1 MKDFIIFFIWSFI
14 VCLTIMSLTLT
25 IDLYKKKID
34 LSESAWFR
42 LHGKKITW
50 VFGFIVN
57 LFMIYILIFVY
68 EVYIGRS
75 FIQSN
80 KTDNII
86 TNSIQ
91 NDTLI
96 VNNKDSSG
104 RFITHVTLTTYNP
117 VKEQCDVDPLIT
129 ADGTKIDLHKLKKG
143 EIKYCAVS
151 PDLLWALPYGSI
163 LEIEGH
169 GLYIVKDT
177 MNKRFDHCIDILQH
191 MDEKNFKKTKVKVIK
206 IK

>member
-14 VCLTIMSLTLT
+14 VCLAIMVLT
-25 IDLYKKKID
+25 IDLYKKKIEP
-34 LSESAWFR
+34 SESAWFR

-86 TNSIQ
+86 TDSIQ
-91 NDTLI
+91 NDTII

-117 VKEQCDVDPLIT
+117 VEEQCDADPLIT

-143 EIKYCAVS
+143 KIRYCAIS
-151 PDLLWALPYGSI
+151 RNLLPFIPLGSVI
-163 LEIEGH
+163 EIEGY
-169 GLYIVKDT
+169 GLYEVRDT
-177 MNKRFDHCIDILQH
+177 MNKRFSHRIDILQH
-191 MDEKNFKKTKVKVIK
+191 MDEKNFKKTGVKIIK